1 MKRLA
6 IHFRLLI
13 AAFLLICATTF
24 VLDMVG
30 VQITKKFMLKRFRQR
45 ISFLA
50 GYLADNAEVGVL
62 MSDKTGLKTLALNL
76 LGEEDVAKV
85 TIFDEKH
92 SPLVELS
99 RVVPG
104 PLSTVE
110 APVTFK
116 SLHGENVLYDTLDM
130 PFGALKKPGIK
141 YIGKVRIDFSTHGIN
156 SLIGKITLQF
166 IWVSVGLAIL
176 AGVMF
181 YIISLSIVRDVTRL
195 ANAARRVGEGN
206 LELRAEPGNLPET
219 RELALAFNAMLE
231 SLARSR
237 KALLKA
243 NQEMARH
250 QALAEVGKFSLMV
263 AHEVKN
269 PLGIIK
275 SSLDVLKKDR
285 KLPPD
290 DTMIVYMEDEIRRL
304 NKIIEDFL
312 MFSRPAEPVFRR
324 VDLNEMARDIVSR
337 FEIQN
342 AEAHIKLEVRI
353 ESDSCFANVD
363 QDLLIRAL
371 GNIVKNAYDANRG
384 KGVVR
389 ITSGGACGE
398 WFFKVEDHGEGIPH
412 ENRQKIFEPF
422 FTTKSR
428 GTGLGLAFAAQVIKA
443 HAGSVSIENSS
454 PEGTLFVVRIPKDK
468 NKDSQVQDPGVRKG

>member
-195 ANAARRVGEGN
+195 ANAARRVGEGD

-243 NQEMARH
+243 NQ
-250 QALAEVGKFSLMV
+250 
-263 AHEVKN
+263 
-269 PLGIIK
+269 
-275 SSLDVLKKDR
+275 
-285 KLPPD
+285 
-290 DTMIVYMEDEIRRL
+290 
-304 NKIIEDFL
+304 
-312 MFSRPAEPVFRR
+312 
-324 VDLNEMARDIVSR
+324 
-337 FEIQN
+337 
-342 AEAHIKLEVRI
+342 
-353 ESDSCFANVD
+353 
-363 QDLLIRAL
+363 
-371 GNIVKNAYDANRG
+371 
-384 KGVVR
+384 
-389 ITSGGACGE
+389 
-398 WFFKVEDHGEGIPH
+398 
-412 ENRQKIFEPF
+412 
-422 FTTKSR
+422 
-428 GTGLGLAFAAQVIKA
+428 
-443 HAGSVSIENSS
+443 
-454 PEGTLFVVRIPKDK
+454 
-468 NKDSQVQDPGVRKG
+468 